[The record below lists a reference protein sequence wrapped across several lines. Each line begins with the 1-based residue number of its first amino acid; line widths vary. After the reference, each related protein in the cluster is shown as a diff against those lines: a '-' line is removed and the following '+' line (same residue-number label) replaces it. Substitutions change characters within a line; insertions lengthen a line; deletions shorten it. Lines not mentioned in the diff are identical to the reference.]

1 MYTTVQ
7 WGSPRKSMLCRW
19 YISRMGCWQEVAEAT
34 KRSSRWQKRTSS
46 VNKRWQRWKRRL
58 LSSVRGRASEW
69 GPETIQS
76 VATQCITRCTPGCIA
91 HYLARALN
99 SPYIPLSPW
108 PWPWV
113 VMWTRLKPNSDHIL
127 HINNPDPK
135 AKMWGPGVPKIKS
148 CLRISRTSLKS
159 RNVCVFL
166 WVP

>member
-1 MYTTVQ
+1 
-7 WGSPRKSMLCRW
+7 MLCW
-19 YISRMGCWQEVAEAT
+19 WHISRMGCWQEVTEAT
-34 KRSSRWQKRTSS
+34 KRSSRWQKRTSC

-76 VATQCITRCTPGCIA
+76 VATQCITQCTAGCIA

-99 SPYIPLSPW
+99 SPYMSLLSPR
-108 PWPWV
+108 PWI
-113 VMWTRLKPNSDHIL
+113 VMWTRLEPNSDRIL
-127 HINNPDPK
+127 HINDPDPK

-148 CLRISRTSLKS
+148 CLRISRASLKS
-159 RNVCVFL
+159 RDVCVFL